1 MTEKSRNYLS
11 QQKRRAQLLEL
22 GLELFSAQSYDEVS
36 TDEIARKAGVS
47 KGLMYHYF
55 GNKRGFYTA
64 VVRFLATSIREFV
77 APSEHRSKLENLR
90 NGLDAYLSFVEKH
103 GTAYLALINGGI
115 GYDETINEII
125 EETRQAIV
133 RQIIEDIGAPETAG
147 WYRTA
152 TRSWLGAVEAAA
164 QDWLAHKDTERVAVV
179 SMLIVSLFSHLRVA
193 VHLDPDHHTVV
204 DPEVEEFVMQIL
216 ATKPGSSA

>member
-1 MTEKSRNYLS
+1 MTEKPRNYLS
-11 QQKRRAQLLEL
+11 QQERRAQLLEL

-36 TDEIARKAGVS
+36 TDDIARRAGVS

-64 VVRFLATSIREFV
+64 VVRFLAASIREFV

-90 NGLDAYLSFVEKH
+90 HGLDSYLSFVEKH

-133 RQIIEDIGAPETAG
+133 RQIIETIGARETAG

-193 VHLDPDHHTVV
+193 AHLDPEHQSIL

-216 ATKPGSSA
+216 VERPSVS